1 MYWLLFIIL
10 YMYGL
15 ELSYN
20 YQSSQESMHFS
31 GVDSFRANYF
41 INLGVRIYI
50 SDNDVISKD
59 STTIYVCP
67 NTRVEIHLIPSFTVL
82 NPNATR
88 DSNLNNP
95 PTTPTCIPGSSI
107 SQSGGAQVFLSNFCG
122 ILKYGPYNNPSYA
135 TVSMNANIKFKEL
148 EYNVLG
154 LSQTVPF
161 QNTITNS
168 INVNSNINLN
178 NQISLSVSKI
188 GVKFWVTGYENTE
201 SASWCYL
208 TNNGCGS
215 SSNRVTFNQNLY
227 IVPVN
232 NIDDLVRAEI
242 TPSTINTNG
251 SEIRTFNVR
260 NLGSRTIVIKSISS
274 NLPNVQILSGLNE
287 VIQSGQSKDI
297 SISFSNSCQNTNT
310 GQINIVYESQTPICG
325 QNIQKNLIV
334 NVVCNQLPDLTPT
347 GQNNSY
353 DPSTQTLGVTL
364 NVSNIGSGSASNIR
378 ADVRNNKTNTWQQ
391 FNFPGTLNPGQ
402 IWGIFYTIPNCA
414 PGERVRVEINV
425 DPMNSIIESDETNN
439 RIEYDLVCGY
449 TCDLNPATS
458 QMNKILNQEVQ
469 TSIKCGAENCVS
481 IQISSLP
488 AYLQFINQ
496 NPSLRFRLI
505 DISNLPNTLNV
516 DISAIGNDG
525 KSYNCKYRIDFQGS
539 NNMDPCRERI

>member
-10 YMYGL
+10 YIYGL

-20 YQSSQESMHFS
+20 YQSPQESMHFS

-82 NPNATR
+82 NPNATKV
-88 DSNLNNP
+88 SNLKNP

-122 ILKYGPYNNPSYA
+122 ILRYGPYNNPSYA
-135 TVSMNANIKFKEL
+135 TVSMNANIKFKEV
-148 EYNVLG
+148 ESTILG
-154 LSQTVPF
+154 SSQIVSL
-161 QNTITNS
+161 NISSTNLINAS

-188 GVKFWVTGYENTE
+188 GVKFWITGYEDTE
-201 SASWCYL
+201 SANWCYF
-208 TNNGCGS
+208 TNDGCGS

-232 NIDDLVRAEI
+232 NINDLVRAEI

-334 NVVCNQLPDLTPT
+334 NVVCDQLPDLTPT

-391 FNFPGTLNPGQ
+391 FNSPGTLNPGQ
-402 IWGIFYTIPNCA
+402 IWRIFYTIPNCA

-425 DPMNSIIESDETNN
+425 DPMNSISESNENN
-439 RIEYDLVCGY
+439 NYATYELTCGSALSDLTPTGQNNSYDPS
-449 TCDLNPATS
+449 T
-458 QMNKILNQEVQ
+458 Q
-469 TSIKCGAENCVS
+469 TLGV
-481 IQISSLP
+481 
-488 AYLQFINQ
+488 
-496 NPSLRFRLI
+496 
-505 DISNLPNTLNV
+505 TLNV
-516 DISAIGNDG
+516 SNIGSGSA
-525 KSYNCKYRIDFQGS
+525 S
-539 NNMDPCRERI
+539 NIRADVRN